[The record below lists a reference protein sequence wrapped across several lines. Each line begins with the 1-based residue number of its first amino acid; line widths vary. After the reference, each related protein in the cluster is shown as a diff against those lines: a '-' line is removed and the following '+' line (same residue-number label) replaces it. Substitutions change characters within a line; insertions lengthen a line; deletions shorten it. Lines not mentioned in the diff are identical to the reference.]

1 MGEKESE
8 VDAKKQWA
16 VARGWAVLAVILLIF
31 VKYFSGTVSSRKLP
45 DHDFTVFF
53 HLRNLN
59 FTSDFL

>member
-31 VKYFSGTVSSRKLP
+31 VKYFSGTFKGVII
-45 DHDFTVFF
+45 
-53 HLRNLN
+53 
-59 FTSDFL
+59 SDEYW